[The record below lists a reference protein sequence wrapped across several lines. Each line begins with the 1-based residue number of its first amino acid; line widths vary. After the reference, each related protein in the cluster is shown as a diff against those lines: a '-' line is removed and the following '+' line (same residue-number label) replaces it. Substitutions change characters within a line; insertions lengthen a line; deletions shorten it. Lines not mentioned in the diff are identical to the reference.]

1 MACLG
6 GSCGRPR
13 QRALKEGWRPGSDNF
28 WPRKWSKIKKLPFD
42 LRAMSTLLKSIE
54 DQARA
59 LAPEDRARLANS
71 MLESLQPLIAEIE
84 AAWAVEIEERV
95 SAFERGELSS
105 SSADEVFAEARQT
118 LR

>member
-1 MACLG
+1 
-6 GSCGRPR
+6 
-13 QRALKEGWRPGSDNF
+13 
-28 WPRKWSKIKKLPFD
+28 
-42 LRAMSTLLKSIE
+42 MSPLLKSIE
-54 DQARA
+54 EQARA
-59 LAPEDRARLANS
+59 LAPEDRARLADS

-84 AAWAVEIEERV
+84 AAWAEEIEERV